1 MGWQTGRDDK
11 GTHLRDSRSS
21 SSVARRPYAERAKN
35 HPSRVVFSFLG
46 TSSTHNT
53 TPMPARAHR
62 AGNFKMSSKEV
73 ITGAEALIRALEMEN
88 VETMFGLPGGCILP
102 AYDPL
107 LKSSIRHVLV
117 RHEQGAG
124 HMAQGYAH
132 VTGKPGVAMVTSG
145 PAATNMVTPLC
156 DAFMD
161 SIPMVCIT
169 GQVST
174 TAIGTDAFQ
183 ECDTVGITRS
193 VTKHNEL
200 VMRAEDIPMAVR
212 QAFHIATTG
221 RPGPVLIDLPK
232 DVLQNTMTWHWP
244 SDEEVLESLP
254 GYRPN
259 MKGHPRMIKE
269 AAKLILASERPVLYI
284 GGGVLKARA
293 AEEVRELAELLQ
305 IPVVTTLM
313 ARGAFPDNH
322 PLCYGMP
329 GMHGNATAITALQK
343 SDLLIALGSR
353 FDDRVTGKVATFAPD
368 AKVIHVDIDPAEQGK
383 VRKPDVPI
391 VGDCKLVTEEII
403 KSIKELQAEGV
414 VHTDITPWRSRVNGW
429 AEQFPL
435 TYEQSEP
442 GGRLKPQFCLEKLR
456 DAAPED
462 TIVVSGVGQHQ
473 MWTSLFWKFNK
484 PYTWVN
490 SGGLGTMGF
499 SVPAAIGAKA
509 ARPEAT
515 VWAIDGDGC
524 FQMTAQELVTAT
536 TEGIHVKIAIL
547 NNTYLGMVRQWQEMF
562 YGERYSEVDLSGCP
576 DFVKWAEAMGCVG
589 IRVESPEEIDA
600 AIEKANS
607 INDRSVVVEFR
618 VEEFEKVFPMVP
630 AGASNDDVL
639 LHPTQESRREFLK

>member
-1 MGWQTGRDDK
+1 
-11 GTHLRDSRSS
+11 
-21 SSVARRPYAERAKN
+21 
-35 HPSRVVFSFLG
+35 
-46 TSSTHNT
+46 
-53 TPMPARAHR
+53 
-62 AGNFKMSSKEV
+62 MSNKETL
-73 ITGAEALIRALEMEN
+73 TGAEALIRSLEMEN
-88 VETMFGLPGGCILP
+88 VEIMFGLPGGCILP

-107 LKSSIRHVLV
+107 LKSSIRHILV

-132 VTGKPGVAMVTSG
+132 VTGRPGVAMVTSG

-200 VMRAEDIPMAVR
+200 IMHPDDIPMVVR

-221 RPGPVLIDLPK
+221 RPGPVLIDVPK
-232 DVLQNTMTWHWP
+232 DVLQNTMTWSWP
-244 SDEEVLESLP
+244 TDEEVIASLP
-254 GYRPN
+254 GYRPTT
-259 MKGHPRMIKE
+259 KGHPKMIKE
-269 AAKLILASERPVLYI
+269 AAKLILAAEKPLLYI

-293 AEEVRELAELLQ
+293 ADVVRELAELLQ

-322 PLCYGMP
+322 PLCLGMP
-329 GMHGNATAITALQK
+329 GMHGNATAITAMQK
-343 SDLLIALGSR
+343 SDLLINFGAR
-353 FDDRVTGKVATFAPD
+353 FDDRVTGKVSTFAPD
-368 AKVIHVDIDPAEQGK
+368 AKIIHVDIDPAEQGK

-391 VGDCKLVTEEII
+391 VGDCRIVVEEIL
-403 KSIKELQAEGV
+403 KSVQELLAEGSKQV
-414 VHTDITPWRSRVNGW
+414 DIDPWRSKVSGW
-429 AEQFPL
+429 REKFPVA
-435 TYEQSEP
+435 YDQSEP

-456 DAAPED
+456 DAAPD
-462 TIVVSGVGQHQ
+462 GTIVVSGVGQHQ
-473 MWTSLFWKFNK
+473 MWTSLFWKFNE

-509 ARPEAT
+509 ARPDRT

-524 FQMTAQELVTAT
+524 FQMTAQELVTAS
-536 TEGIHVKIAIL
+536 TEGIHIKVAIL

-562 YGERYSEVDLSGCP
+562 YGERYSEVNLAGCP

-589 IRVESPEEIDA
+589 IRVDSVEEIDG
-600 AIEKANS
+600 AIELANS
-607 INDRSVVVEFR
+607 INDRSVVIDFR

-639 LHPTQESRREFLK
+639 LHPSQESQREFLR

>member
-1 MGWQTGRDDK
+1 
-11 GTHLRDSRSS
+11 
-21 SSVARRPYAERAKN
+21 
-35 HPSRVVFSFLG
+35 
-46 TSSTHNT
+46 
-53 TPMPARAHR
+53 
-62 AGNFKMSSKEV
+62 MSNKETL
-73 ITGAEALIRALEMEN
+73 TGAEALIRSLEMEN
-88 VETMFGLPGGCILP
+88 VEIMFGLPGGCILP

-107 LKSSIRHVLV
+107 LKSSIRHILV

-132 VTGKPGVAMVTSG
+132 VTGRPGVAMVTSG

-161 SIPMVCIT
+161 SIPMICIT
-169 GQVST
+169 GQVPT

-200 VMRAEDIPMAVR
+200 IMHPDDIPMAVR

-221 RPGPVLIDLPK
+221 RPGPVLLDVPK
-232 DVLQNTMTWHWP
+232 DVLQNTMTWTWP
-244 SDEEVLESLP
+244 TDEEVIASLP
-254 GYRPN
+254 GYKPTT
-259 MKGHPRMIKE
+259 KGHPKMIKE
-269 AAKLILASERPVLYI
+269 AAKLILAAEKPLLYI

-293 AEEVRELAELLQ
+293 ADVVRELAELLQ

-322 PLCYGMP
+322 PLCLGMP
-329 GMHGNATAITALQK
+329 GMHGNATAITAMQK
-343 SDLLIALGSR
+343 SDLLINFGAR
-353 FDDRVTGKVATFAPD
+353 FDDRVTGKVSTFAPD

-391 VGDCKLVTEEII
+391 VGDCRIVVEEIL
-403 KSIKELQAEGV
+403 KSVQELLAEGSTQV
-414 VHTDITPWRSRVNGW
+414 NIDPWRSKVSGW
-429 AEQFPL
+429 REKFPVA
-435 TYEQSEP
+435 YDQSEP
-442 GGRLKPQFCLEKLR
+442 GARLKPQFCLEKLR
-456 DAAPED
+456 DAAPEG

-473 MWTSLFWKFNK
+473 MWASLFWKFNE

-509 ARPEAT
+509 ARPDRT

-524 FQMTAQELVTAT
+524 FQMTAQELVTAS
-536 TEGIHVKIAIL
+536 TEGIHIKVAIL

-562 YGERYSEVDLSGCP
+562 YGERYSEVNLAGCP

-589 IRVESPEEIDA
+589 IRVDSVEEIDG
-600 AIEKANS
+600 AIELANS
-607 INDRSVVVEFR
+607 INDRSVVIDFR

-630 AGASNDDVL
+630 AGQSNDDVL
-639 LHPTQESRREFLK
+639 LHPSQESQREFLR